1 MATIQSVMK
10 MRLLTAEPHESV
22 ALAVRKMRDLNLGA
36 VLVVAGS
43 RLVGIFSE
51 RDLLRRVVAEG
62 KDPALTPIGA
72 VATADP
78 VTVPA
83 NTAISRCAE
92 LIREKG
98 FRHLP
103 VVDGDGRPV
112 GILSTRDF
120 LQFFVGELEELIDR
134 ERREARLEELTDPFD
149 AVPVE
154 L

>member
-1 MATIQSVMK
+1 MATVQSVMK
-10 MRLLTAEPHESV
+10 MRLLTAEPKEPV
-22 ALAVRKMRDLNLGA
+22 AAVVRKMRDLNLGA
-36 VLVVAGS
+36 VLVVQGS
-43 RLVGIFSE
+43 RLGAIFSE

-62 KDPALTPIGA
+62 RDPATTPVGE
-72 VATADP
+72 VATPNP

-83 NTAISRCAE
+83 TAPIRQCAE

-120 LQFFVGELEELIDR
+120 LQFVVGELESLIDR
-134 ERREARLEELTDPFD
+134 ARSEARLEELTDPFE
-149 AVPVE
+149 VS